1 MVRILLSI
9 FFILHGLVHLLYFG
23 QSARYFELQGGM
35 TWPDRSWA
43 FSRLLGDSAARNLAC
58 TLLILIAIGFVIG
71 GIGLLA
77 KQVWW
82 RPTIVGAAIVSTFTY
97 ILFWDGGIQHL
108 DNKGGIGILINLVI
122 LVTLLIIKWPMFD
135 F

>member
-1 MVRILLSI
+1 
-9 FFILHGLVHLLYFG
+9 
-23 QSARYFELQGGM
+23 M